1 VGDRWAPGPQ
11 QGDAA
16 SLTLV
21 EGPSFCISS
30 RNGDLARGGSHGLF
44 FLDTRFVSQLELF
57 VNGLRP
63 EPLAVVEHDPF
74 GATFI
79 ARGTPP
85 SGQRDSTVLVERH
98 RWIGRGLREDVVVRN
113 LADEATYL
121 QVELSVE
128 ADFADVSDVRAG
140 IPSAEA
146 GGNVEVV
153 AGGLNV
159 TRRRGGAARGVRLQF
174 SGEPAVTPGRIRY
187 EAIVAARGEWRC
199 CIEVVPV
206 VDGDEIEPRYRC
218 GEPVEQ
224 STPTER
230 LERWR
235 QGVPEVETDHPGLAR
250 VLKRSAEDL
259 GSLRLFDPE
268 LPERAVVAAGAPWAM
283 SLFGRDSLITAWMAL
298 LFDPD
303 IALGVLE
310 TLARFQGQDLDPRTE
325 EQPGRILHEMRFGGR
340 VGRSLG
346 GGSVYYG
353 SVDATPLF
361 VMLLGELRRWGL
373 ASELVER
380 LLPHV
385 DRALAWIE
393 DFGDLDGDGY
403 VEYQRANDR
412 GLLHQG
418 WKDSPDAVRY
428 ADGRGARPPIALAEV
443 QGYVYSAY
451 LARAHFAREAGDD
464 ATVDRYRTKATE
476 LRTAFNRDFWLE
488 ERGCIAMGLDRNK
501 EPIDAV
507 ASNMGHC
514 LWTGILDA
522 DKAAAVAERLLS
534 PDLFSGW
541 GIRTLGRSMT
551 GYNPISYQ
559 AGSVWPHDNAL
570 AAAGLMRYGFVEPA
584 QRVIMAQLDAALALD
599 ARLPELFSGLDR
611 DELTVPIVY
620 PSSCSPQ
627 AWAAAA
633 PLLSL
638 RTLLRFDPW
647 IPAGKLW
654 LSPVLPDP
662 ITLLH
667 LERVP
672 LLGGRISVL
681 VDGGVVKVEGLP
693 LEVEVISEG
702 RDPIT
707 SFE

>member
-1 VGDRWAPGPQ
+1 V
-11 QGDAA
+11 A

-30 RNGDLARGGSHGLF
+30 RTGDLVPGGAHGLF

-57 VNGLRP
+57 VNGVRP
-63 EPLAVVEHDPF
+63 EPLAVLEHDPF
-74 GATFI
+74 GATFVG
-79 ARGTPP
+79 RGSP
-85 SGQRDSTVLVERH
+85 STGQRDSTLLIERH

-121 QVELSVE
+121 QVEVALE
-128 ADFADVSDVRAG
+128 ADFADVADVRAG
-140 IPSAEA
+140 IPTPEA
-146 GGNVEVV
+146 GGNTEVV
-153 AGGLNV
+153 PHGLSV
-159 TRRRGGAARGVRLQF
+159 TRRRGGPARGVRLQF
-174 SGEPAVTPGRIRY
+174 SGEPVITPAKVRY
-187 EAIVAARGEWRC
+187 EAIVAARGDWRC

-218 GEPVEQ
+218 GEPVEL
-224 STPTER
+224 STPAER

-235 QGVPEVETDHPGLAR
+235 QGMPEVETDHPGLAR
-250 VLKRSAEDL
+250 VVERSAEDL

-268 LPERAVVAAGAPWAM
+268 LPERTVVAAGAPWAM

-298 LFDPD
+298 LIDPD

-310 TLARFQGQDLDPRTE
+310 TLARFQGREVDPRTE
-325 EQPGRILHEMRFGGR
+325 EQPGRILHEMGFGGR

-346 GGSVYYG
+346 GGNVYYG

-373 ASELVER
+373 ANELVER
-380 LLPHV
+380 LLPHA

-393 DFGDLDGDGY
+393 EFGDLDGDGY

-418 WKDSPDAVRY
+418 WKDSPDAVRF
-428 ADGRGARPPIALAEV
+428 ADGRVARPPIALAEV

-451 LARAHFAREAGDD
+451 LARAHFAREADD
-464 ATVDRYRTKATE
+464 ETTFQRYRARATE
-476 LRTAFNRDFWLE
+476 LRTAFNRDFWLAD
-488 ERGCIAMGLDRNK
+488 RGCVAMGLDRNK

-522 DKAAAVAERLLS
+522 DKAAVVAERLLS
-534 PDLFSGW
+534 PDMFSGW
-541 GIRTLGRSMT
+541 GIRTLARSMT

-559 AGSVWPHDNAL
+559 TGSVWPHDNAL
-570 AAAGLMRYGFVEPA
+570 AAAGLMRYGFVEQA

-611 DELTVPIVY
+611 GDLAAPIVY

-693 LEVEVISEG
+693 PEVEVISEG